1 MDKLELFRIKAE
13 QERQLAWEDDLDTMH
28 EKGLRIIILEGMYT
42 DEEVA
47 ANRGQLEA
55 FFKEL
60 EDELRG
66 EVEATIGPIER
77 I

>member
-1 MDKLELFRIKAE
+1 
-13 QERQLAWEDDLDTMH
+13 MH

-42 DEEVA
+42 EEEVA

>member
-1 MDKLELFRIKAE
+1 M
-13 QERQLAWEDDLDTMH
+13 WEDDLHTMH

-42 DEEVA
+42 EEEVT

-66 EVEATIGPIER
+66 EIEATIGSIER

>member
-60 EDELRG
+60 EDELKG